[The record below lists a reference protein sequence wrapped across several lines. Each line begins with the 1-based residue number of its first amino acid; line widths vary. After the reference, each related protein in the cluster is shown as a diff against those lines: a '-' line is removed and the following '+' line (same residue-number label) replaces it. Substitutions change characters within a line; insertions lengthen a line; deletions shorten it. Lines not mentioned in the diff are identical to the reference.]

1 MSDQNQEAARAI
13 FSAML
18 AAARGDDKVAGDLL
32 RWVFGRISVPFGISF
47 APGEPGPRRVPVT
60 RGAMPEQGEQE
71 SEAPEEEE

>member
-1 MSDQNQEAARAI
+1 MPDQNQEAAQEI

-18 AAARGDDKVAGDLL
+18 AAARGDDKTAGDLL
-32 RWVFGRISVPFGISF
+32 RRAFGKVAGQFAAPFG
-47 APGEPGPRRVPVT
+47 AGGAGPRRVPVT